1 MRGKRNRRR
10 PEPAKVLIVELRRSG
25 IELVVPP
32 ALTVLEALERR
43 GIGVP
48 SMCRAGLCG
57 ACEHRPLAVE
67 RAPGGRDHRP
77 DQVPTPI
84 RLCVT
89 TVGSVTR
96 LVLDL

>member
-1 MRGKRNRRR
+1 MRYRRNRRR
-10 PEPAKVLIVELRRSG
+10 PEPARVLVVELRRSG
-25 IELVVPP
+25 VEFVVPP

-43 GIGVP
+43 GLAVP

-57 ACEHRPLAVE
+57 ACEHQPLAIE
-67 RAPGGRDHRP
+67 RAPDGRDNP
-77 DQVPTPI
+77 PATDPI

-89 TVGSVTR
+89 TVGTITR